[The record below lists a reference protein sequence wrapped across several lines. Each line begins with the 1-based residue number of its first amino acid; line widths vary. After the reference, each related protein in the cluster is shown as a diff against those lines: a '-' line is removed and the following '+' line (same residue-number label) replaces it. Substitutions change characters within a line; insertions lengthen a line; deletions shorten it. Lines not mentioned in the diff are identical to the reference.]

1 MTKGLIRVCG
11 TLVLLFLLY
20 CLLGFLILP
29 GIALRVANQQLAQY
43 ATLPAHIERIELNPL
58 SLELNVWG
66 LHVGQGEQEQL
77 GFKHLYADVNWDSLW
92 TRQLHLINVHLE
104 GPHSEVVFAED
115 GTLNLTR
122 LFNLPPSQPAAQQPE
137 SKPFPIRID
146 SIALSQ
152 GSVHFQDNRL
162 SEQIDFVL
170 DPLGFELHNLSTLP
184 DSGAQLTLTGT
195 GPHGGKLDWTGDLSL
210 IPLTSKGNLSVQ
222 GIPLK
227 AWWPYARDFV
237 PMELQNGI
245 LSVATEY
252 KLDLSHDTQLLLEKT
267 TANLHDL
274 DLKDPAGKQL
284 VKMTSLDVSDTS
296 IDLAKR
302 EVVVGQIRSQGLET
316 SAAREKDG
324 QLDWQKLFADF
335 QKPVRKT
342 APSAKPEAPGT
353 DEQSPAQPHD
363 GEQKPATAQAPAS
376 EPAKDAAPVPSKG
389 EAAPAAEK
397 ATVQAAAK
405 PTAEPDAHAQAKAEA
420 KAQIKAQAQADQAE
434 AAASKPASPP
444 PEPAKPVEPQK
455 PWHVVLHDT
464 QLRGYKVHLAD
475 RVPAKPVAL
484 DIGPLDLDLQNLDST
499 LTSPL
504 QLKLKTAIGNKGQIE
519 ASGQVIPNPISAKL
533 KVATRDIDLRL
544 AQSYLEPFIRLE
556 LRSGFLASDLD
567 VDLKNTAPLAFSVNG
582 SAQVTQLHTLDTLK
596 SRDFVKWQKLTLN
609 GVAYNHGDSLV
620 IQSVSFEQPYAR
632 FIINEDRTTNIND
645 LLIPQPQSGSAAAS
659 ASAKPAAS
667 GEKPLGIRIGGIRIN
682 DGSANFADLTL
693 RPDFATAIQSL
704 GGEIGTIDNRNP
716 QPAAVNITG
725 KVDKYAPV
733 SIKGSLNPFSPLEKL
748 DIATSF
754 KRVELTTL
762 TPYSGKFAGYR
773 IRKGRLNL
781 DLHYQITKGQMKAE
795 NKVLVE
801 HLQLGEK
808 VDSPDA
814 VDLPV
819 KLAVALLKDTNGNI
833 DIELPVE
840 GDLNNP
846 QFSVMPIVWQTLRNL
861 VLRAVQAPF
870 KFIAGLAGGGGDEDL
885 GAVSFTA
892 GSADLTPAAQT
903 NLDKLVGALKQRPSL
918 KLEVEGVSA
927 AASDGPLLAEQRLQ
941 QDFRDNYYKML
952 QRRGDK
958 VPSDSSKLEVPEDV
972 QPALLEGIYR
982 TRLKQQPP
990 AEWQQLSKDER
1001 TAKMRKAVV
1010 DSWSGSALLLRKLA
1024 QQRGAQIKDYLVSKG
1039 GLGDDRIYLIDV
1051 SQGEADK
1058 NGEVATQLHLDSD

>member
-92 TRQLHLINVHLE
+92 TRQLHLIDVRLE
-104 GPHSEVVFAED
+104 GPHSEVVFAEN

-122 LFNLPPSQPAAQQPE
+122 LFNLPPSQPAAQQAE
-137 SKPFPIRID
+137 SKPFPIRVD
-146 SIALSQ
+146 RIALSQ

-170 DPLGFELHNLSTLP
+170 DPFGFELHDLSTLP
-184 DSGAQLTLTGT
+184 DSDAKMTLSGT
-195 GPHGGKLDWTGDLSL
+195 GPHGGKLDWQGDLSL

-245 LSVATEY
+245 LSVATDY

-267 TANLHDL
+267 SANLKDL
-274 DLKDPAGKQL
+274 ELKDPAGKPL
-284 VKMTSLDVSDTS
+284 VKMTSLDVSETS

-302 EVVVGQIRSQGLET
+302 EVMVGMIRSQGLET

-324 QLDWQKLFADF
+324 QLDWQKLFANF
-335 QKPVRKT
+335 QKPERKS
-342 APSAKPEAPGT
+342 APVAEQKAPGA
-353 DEQSPAQPHD
+353 DVQAPAPVRE
-363 GEQKPATAQAPAS
+363 GEQKPAAAQAT
-376 EPAKDAAPVPSKG
+376 AK
-389 EAAPAAEK
+389 PAAEPQGE
-397 ATVQAAAK
+397 VQ
-405 PTAEPDAHAQAKAEA
+405 AQAKAQA
-420 KAQIKAQAQADQAE
+420 KAQINAQAQADQAE

-444 PEPAKPVEPQK
+444 PEPAKPAEPQK
-455 PWHVVLHDT
+455 PWHVVLRDT

-484 DIGPLDLDLQNLDST
+484 DVGPLDLDLQNLDSS

-504 QLKLKTAIGNKGQIE
+504 QLKLKTGIGNKGQIE
-519 ASGQVIPNPISAKL
+519 ASGQVILDPVSAKL

-596 SRDFVKWQKLTLN
+596 SRDFVKWQKLTLD
-609 GVAYNHGDSLV
+609 GLAYKHGDSLV
-620 IQSVSFEQPYAR
+620 IQSISFEQPYAR

-645 LLIPQPQSGSAAAS
+645 LLIPQAQSGSATAS

-667 GEKPLGIRIGGIRIN
+667 GEQPLGIHIGGIRIN

-716 QPAAVNITG
+716 HPAAVNITG

-733 SIKGSLNPFSPLEKL
+733 SIKGSLNPFSPLDKL

-781 DLHYQITKGQMKAE
+781 DLHYQITKGQLKAE

-861 VLRAVQAPF
+861 VVRAVQAPF

-885 GAVSFTA
+885 GSVSFAA
-892 GSADLTPAAQT
+892 GSADLAPAAQT

-958 VPSDSSKLEVPEDV
+958 VPSDSGKLEVPEDV
-972 QPALLEGIYR
+972 RPALLEGIYR

-990 AEWQQLSKDER
+990 AQWQQLSKDER
-1001 TAKMRKAVV
+1001 AAKMRKAVV

-1024 QQRGAQIKDYLVSKG
+1024 QQRGARIKDYLVTKG

-1051 SQGEADK
+1051 SQGKADK
-1058 NGEVATQLHLDSD
+1058 NGEVASQLHLDSD